1 MSTPEGTPEYFLPK
15 LFHLMDSNGVVKK
28 DLTQALVEEGTRD
41 IKEVIREKRLQ
52 AKMDDAMTNV
62 IDVPIVEGW
71 TL

>member
-1 MSTPEGTPEYFLPK
+1 
-15 LFHLMDSNGVVKK
+15 MDSNGVVKK